1 MCTTAAGKESLQE
14 RLPRIRLM
22 KKLENVTVSQAVQL
36 TVETAGGAKRVAEKM
51 GVGHQVLLNKVNP
64 NNKTHHLNLAE
75 TVKMMQVTGDTRILE
90 ALANEFGGLYVPLA
104 IPSSVSPNLVGDL
117 ATMSAEFGAL
127 MREVAEDLA
136 DGAISD
142 NELEDVEREAGN
154 LRTALAVLLADLRRV
169 NRDGHRRGEQS
180 PGNS

>member
-1 MCTTAAGKESLQE
+1 
-14 RLPRIRLM
+14 M
-22 KKLENVTVSQAVQL
+22 KKLENMTISQAVQL
-36 TVETAGGAKRVAEKM
+36 TVETAGGAKQVAEQM

-75 TVKMMQVTGDTRILE
+75 AVKMMQVTSDTRILE
-90 ALANEFGGLYVPLA
+90 ALANEFGGLY
-104 IPSSVSPNLVGDL
+104 IPIALTSSAAPNLIGDL

-142 NELEDVEREAGN
+142 NELADVEREAGN

-169 NRDGHRRGEQS
+169 NKDGHRRRELPADQH
-180 PGNS
+180 